1 MSNVYKQYSVFF
13 TRAKVALYLNPAN
26 KIYMLCNIFLHFV
39 KTTLPSVS
47 RSVSQ
52 LNESACT

>member
-26 KIYMLCNIFLHFV
+26 NIYMLCNIFLHFV
-39 KTTLPSVS
+39 NHTPISQ
-47 RSVSQ
+47 SVSQ
-52 LNESACT
+52 SVK